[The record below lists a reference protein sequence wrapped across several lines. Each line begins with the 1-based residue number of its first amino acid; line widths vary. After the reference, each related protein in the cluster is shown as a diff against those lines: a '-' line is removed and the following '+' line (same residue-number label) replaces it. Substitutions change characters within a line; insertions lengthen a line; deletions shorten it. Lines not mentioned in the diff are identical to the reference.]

1 MNKRL
6 ELCSS
11 KSYAVLSDF
20 LIGTSF
26 AGQKYRLTLKST
38 VMKKILISAAFML
51 LVIPAVFNTSDMS
64 AQIVSVKVGTEK
76 EEKKEESK
84 EKVVEKEVV
93 KSGPTLEQE
102 LKKAFGMK
110 SETSI
115 GGSRI
120 ENLGKYF
127 LDKYTGQVTLVTYQ
141 RGEPVRWNILRD
153 RTPDDIIYDEQTYNY
168 QLVRYGDG
176 NDNIILININ
186 TGAMWA
192 IDSKGLS
199 FSQKN
204 TRLKYIPAVDT
215 TW

>member
-1 MNKRL
+1 MHARIK
-6 ELCSS
+6 
-11 KSYAVLSDF
+11 
-20 LIGTSF
+20 
-26 AGQKYRLTLKST
+26 RLTLKLT
-38 VMKKILISAAFML
+38 DMKKILISAAFML
-51 LVIPAVFNTSDMS
+51 LVIPVVFNTSDMS
-64 AQIVSVKVGTEK
+64 AQTVSVKVGTEK

-153 RTPDDIIYDEQTYNY
+153 RTPDDIIYDDQAYNY

>member
-1 MNKRL
+1 MVQDL
-6 ELCSS
+6 YI
-11 KSYAVLSDF
+11 KSGCLS
-20 LIGTSF
+20 L
-26 AGQKYRLTLKST
+26 KLTD
-38 VMKKILISAAFML
+38 MKKILLSAAVML
-51 LVIPAVFNTSDMS
+51 LIIPAVFNTNDIS
-64 AQIVSVKVGTEK
+64 AQTVSVKVGTEQ
-76 EEKKEESK
+76 EEKKKEEPK
-84 EKVVEKEVV
+84 EKSEVKPV
-93 KSGPTLEQE
+93 QSSGPSLEQE
-102 LKKAFGMK
+102 LKKVFGMK
-110 SETSI
+110 SETTI

-153 RTPDDIIYDEQTYNY
+153 STPDDIIYDEQAYNY

-176 NDNIILININ
+176 NDNILLININ

-192 IDSKGLS
+192 IDTKGLT
-199 FSQKN
+199 FSYKN

>member
-1 MNKRL
+1 
-6 ELCSS
+6 
-11 KSYAVLSDF
+11 
-20 LIGTSF
+20 
-26 AGQKYRLTLKST
+26 
-38 VMKKILISAAFML
+38 MKKILLSAAFML

-64 AQIVSVKVGTEK
+64 AQTVSVKVGTEK

-102 LKKAFGMK
+102 LKKAFEMK

-153 RTPDDIIYDEQTYNY
+153 RTPDDIIYDDQAYNY

>member
-1 MNKRL
+1 MHARIK
-6 ELCSS
+6 
-11 KSYAVLSDF
+11 
-20 LIGTSF
+20 
-26 AGQKYRLTLKST
+26 RLTLKLT
-38 VMKKILISAAFML
+38 DMKKILLSAAFML
-51 LVIPAVFNTSDMS
+51 LVIPVVFNTSDMS
-64 AQIVSVKVGTEK
+64 AQTVSVKVGTEK
-76 EEKKEESK
+76 EEKKKEPE

-93 KSGPTLEQE
+93 KSGPTLEQD

-127 LDKYTGQVTLVTYQ
+127 LDKFTGQVTLVTYQ

-199 FSQKN
+199 FSHKN

>member
-1 MNKRL
+1 MHARIK
-6 ELCSS
+6 
-11 KSYAVLSDF
+11 
-20 LIGTSF
+20 
-26 AGQKYRLTLKST
+26 RLTLKLT
-38 VMKKILISAAFML
+38 DMKKILISAAFML

-64 AQIVSVKVGTEK
+64 AQTVSVKVGTEK
-76 EEKKEESK
+76 DEKKEESK

>member
-1 MNKRL
+1 MVHHLHARIK
-6 ELCSS
+6 
-11 KSYAVLSDF
+11 
-20 LIGTSF
+20 
-26 AGQKYRLTLKST
+26 RLTLKST
-38 VMKKILISAAFML
+38 DMKKILISAAFML

-64 AQIVSVKVGTEK
+64 AQTVSVKVGTEK

-127 LDKYTGQVTLVTYQ
+127 LDKFTGQVTLVTYQ

>member
-1 MNKRL
+1 
-6 ELCSS
+6 
-11 KSYAVLSDF
+11 
-20 LIGTSF
+20 
-26 AGQKYRLTLKST
+26 
-38 VMKKILISAAFML
+38 MKKILISAAFML

-64 AQIVSVKVGTEK
+64 AQTVSVKVGTEK
-76 EEKKEESK
+76 DEKKEESK

>member
-1 MNKRL
+1 
-6 ELCSS
+6 
-11 KSYAVLSDF
+11 
-20 LIGTSF
+20 
-26 AGQKYRLTLKST
+26 
-38 VMKKILISAAFML
+38 MKKILLSAAFML
-51 LVIPAVFNTSDMS
+51 LVFPAVFNTNDIS
-64 AQIVSVKVGTEK
+64 AQTVSVKVGTEK
-76 EEKKEESK
+76 EEKKKDEPK
-84 EKVVEKEVV
+84 EKPDV
-93 KSGPTLEQE
+93 KPIQSSSPSLEQE
-102 LKKAFGMK
+102 LKKVFGMK

-153 RTPDDIIYDEQTYNY
+153 RTPDDIIYDEQAYNY

-176 NDNIILININ
+176 NDNILLININ

-192 IDSKGLS
+192 IDTKGLT
-199 FSQKN
+199 FSYKN

>member
-1 MNKRL
+1 
-6 ELCSS
+6 
-11 KSYAVLSDF
+11 
-20 LIGTSF
+20 
-26 AGQKYRLTLKST
+26 
-38 VMKKILISAAFML
+38 MKKILISAAFML

-64 AQIVSVKVGTEK
+64 AQTVSVKVGTEK

-127 LDKYTGQVTLVTYQ
+127 LDKFTGQVTLVTYQ

>member
-1 MNKRL
+1 
-6 ELCSS
+6 
-11 KSYAVLSDF
+11 
-20 LIGTSF
+20 
-26 AGQKYRLTLKST
+26 
-38 VMKKILISAAFML
+38 MKKILLSAAFML

-64 AQIVSVKVGTEK
+64 AQTVSVKVGTEK

-153 RTPDDIIYDEQTYNY
+153 RTPDDIIYDDQAYNY

>member
-1 MNKRL
+1 
-6 ELCSS
+6 
-11 KSYAVLSDF
+11 
-20 LIGTSF
+20 
-26 AGQKYRLTLKST
+26 
-38 VMKKILISAAFML
+38 ML
-51 LVIPAVFNTSDMS
+51 LVIPAVFNTNEIS
-64 AQIVSVKVGTEK
+64 AQTVTVKVGTEK
-76 EEKKEESK
+76 KEKKEESK

-102 LKKAFGMK
+102 LKKVFGMK

-153 RTPDDIIYDEQTYNY
+153 RTPDDIIYDEEAYNY

-176 NDNIILININ
+176 SDNILLININ

-192 IDSKGLS
+192 IDTKGLS
-199 FSQKN
+199 YKN
-204 TRLKYIPAVDT
+204 TRLKYIPAVDAA
-215 TW
+215 W

>member
-1 MNKRL
+1 MHARIK
-6 ELCSS
+6 
-11 KSYAVLSDF
+11 
-20 LIGTSF
+20 
-26 AGQKYRLTLKST
+26 RLTLKLT
-38 VMKKILISAAFML
+38 DMKKILISAAFML

-64 AQIVSVKVGTEK
+64 AQTVSVKVGTEK

-153 RTPDDIIYDEQTYNY
+153 RTPDDIIYDDQAYNY

>member
-1 MNKRL
+1 MHARIK
-6 ELCSS
+6 
-11 KSYAVLSDF
+11 
-20 LIGTSF
+20 
-26 AGQKYRLTLKST
+26 RLTLKLT
-38 VMKKILISAAFML
+38 DMKKILISAALML

-64 AQIVSVKVGTEK
+64 AQTVSVKVGTEK
-76 EEKKEESK
+76 EEKKKEPE

-153 RTPDDIIYDEQTYNY
+153 RTPDDIIYDDQAYNY

>member
-1 MNKRL
+1 
-6 ELCSS
+6 
-11 KSYAVLSDF
+11 
-20 LIGTSF
+20 
-26 AGQKYRLTLKST
+26 
-38 VMKKILISAAFML
+38 MKKILLSVAFML

-64 AQIVSVKVGTEK
+64 AQTVSVKVGTEK